1 MSAKGDVFEQIRT
14 QPLTGKKRQVAK
26 YILDNYVEASFLT
39 AAQLAERVQVSEPT
53 VIRLA
58 CDLGFRG
65 FPELKD
71 ALQAEVQA
79 QLTTVQRLRKAR
91 RKSSKAPAIRSLIA
105 EGENLDLLLHS
116 VDVRTLKR
124 VAKRMI
130 DADKVIVIGY
140 KMSSVLAEY
149 LCMALKKSIDN
160 TVAVTEA
167 TGRFQEELIFA
178 GPESVV
184 VAISFPRYTA
194 AVVRDFRQ
202 ARQMGIQT
210 VAITDSDLS
219 PLVEYADHFF
229 LAPCRAVSY
238 VDAFGAAIGLL
249 GAIATQVSVMTE
261 DELVERLPKVE
272 RLWEENEL
280 FH

>member
-1 MSAKGDVFEQIRT
+1 
-14 QPLTGKKRQVAK
+14 
-26 YILDNYVEASFLT
+26 LT

-79 QLTTVQRLRKAR
+79 QLTTVQRLRTAR
-91 RKSSKAPAIRSLIA
+91 RKSSKAPAIQFLIA
-105 EGENLDLLLHS
+105 EVENLDQLLHS

-130 DADKVIVIGY
+130 GADKVIVVGY
-140 KMSSVLAEY
+140 KMSSVLAGY
-149 LCMALKKSIDN
+149 LSMALKKSIDN

-219 PLVEYADHFF
+219 PLVEYADHFL

-238 VDAFGAAIGLL
+238 VDAFGAAVGLL

-261 DELVERLPKVE
+261 DQLGERLSKVE

>member
-1 MSAKGDVFEQIRT
+1 MSAKGDVFEQIRS

-26 YILDNYVEASFLT
+26 YILDNFVEASFLT

-71 ALQAEVQA
+71 ALQEEVQA
-79 QLTTVQRLRKAR
+79 QLTTVQRLRRAR
-91 RKSSKAPAIRSLIA
+91 RKSSKAPVVQSLMA
-105 EGENLDLLLHS
+105 EVENLDAVLHS
-116 VDVRTLKR
+116 VDVRKLKR
-124 VAKRMI
+124 VAKRLI
-130 DADKVIVIGY
+130 DADKVVVIGY
-140 KMSSVLAEY
+140 KMSSVLADY
-149 LCMALKKSIDN
+149 LSMALKKSIDN
-160 TVAVTEA
+160 NVSVTEA

-178 GPESVV
+178 GPKSVV
-184 VAISFPRYTA
+184 VAISFPRYTM

-202 ARQMGIQT
+202 AREVGVQT
-210 VAITDSDLS
+210 VAITDSELS

-261 DELVERLPKVE
+261 DRLIERLAKVE

>member
-1 MSAKGDVFEQIRT
+1 MSAKGDVFEQIRS

-26 YILDNYVEASFLT
+26 YILDNFVEASFLT

-71 ALQAEVQA
+71 ALQEEVQA
-79 QLTTVQRLRKAR
+79 QLTTVQRLRRAR
-91 RKSSKAPAIRSLIA
+91 RKSSKAPVVRSLMA
-105 EGENLDLLLHS
+105 EVENLDAVLHS
-116 VDVRTLKR
+116 VDVRKLKR
-124 VAKRMI
+124 VAKRLI
-130 DADKVIVIGY
+130 DADKVVVIGY
-140 KMSSVLAEY
+140 KMSSVLADY
-149 LCMALKKSIDN
+149 LSMALKKSIDN
-160 TVAVTEA
+160 TVSVTEA
-167 TGRFQEELIFA
+167 TGRFQEELVFA
-178 GPESVV
+178 GPKSVV
-184 VAISFPRYTA
+184 VAISFPRYTM

-202 ARQMGIQT
+202 AREVGVQT
-210 VAITDSDLS
+210 VAITDSELS
-219 PLVEYADHFF
+219 PLVESADHCL

-261 DELVERLPKVE
+261 DRLIERLAKVE

>member
-1 MSAKGDVFEQIRT
+1 MSTKGDVFEQIRT

-71 ALQAEVQA
+71 ALQEEVQA
-79 QLTTVQRLRKAR
+79 QLTTVQRLRRAR
-91 RKSSKAPAIRSLIA
+91 RKSSKAPVVRSLMA
-105 EGENLDLLLHS
+105 EAENLDTLLHS
-116 VDVRTLKR
+116 VDVRKLKR
-124 VAKRMI
+124 VAKRLI

-140 KMSSVLAEY
+140 KMSSVLADY
-149 LCMALKKSIDN
+149 LSMALKKSIDS
-160 TVAVTEA
+160 TVSVTEA

-178 GPESVV
+178 GPKSVV
-184 VAISFPRYTA
+184 VAISFPRYTM

-202 ARQMGIQT
+202 AREVGVQT

-219 PLVEYADHFF
+219 PLVESADHYF

-261 DELVERLPKVE
+261 DRLIERLAKVE